1 MKNFFK
7 LMKFFK
13 ILPSL
18 VIAFSFF
25 LCPSH
30 SNAKELII
38 TLSEGS
44 VEIQKKDQSQWLKA
58 EVGQILNPG
67 DKVRTGT
74 KSKALALSE
83 EGHKILIKQKT
94 VFIISQL
101 GPVDWEFGEE
111 KGKARLSVEK
121 LNPGQSLKVKTP
133 TAICSVR
140 GTEFEV
146 TVLENQAT
154 MCDVYH
160 GAVGLTDTFEASPE
174 VSILENQRSV
184 IEQGATPTF
193 PEQIPENERTKDP
206 EISDHSLKGPTQ
218 PGGIGMAGAG
228 MGMGRDR
235 VGPKQ
240 MGTMEG
246 KQVGPGEGRYFGYGA
261 PGEYSKEQEMARM
274 EKQFNEFMN
283 KFEGSAEDKARYEKE
298 FKENMERF
306 EKEGMGMGHHQGE
319 SYKEQDVAR
328 MERFGKEGMSM
339 DQREGDP
346 RYGDRPYQGHSDH
359 YWGTGDD
366 DFRREVREEVNYD
379 LQQDHYQETVKDELR
394 IELVQTSRELIDRS
408 GRRVRLE
415 ENVTRPTAD
424 SFKFIA
430 LSRREGRDDSVVFE
444 VVANKM
450 LPTRLEDAGNL
461 WFHFGTTK
469 PEWYAVKQRLIIT
482 NGRDSITQLFLDGD
496 SKEMTFSDFGFNET
510 GGFISTSRSF
520 QTIFDHRY
528 EFINGNGTALDKIWS
543 DSSLRPT
550 NNGSLSGFDV
560 TGMMWHMQPVLVEK
574 YEPKSQTVTGSYW
587 RYAFVTTNGSGN
599 SAVGKMVV
607 TQFKPGSSS
616 NIAHFVQSDS
626 YINFIDTNGNGRLD
640 SGESYEDFNRNG
652 QRDNDEP
659 FEDIAQL
666 GFSGAKDIS
675 RTFSGTGDSVF
686 FSDINRDNVNNDNNS
701 ASDAFRVAQAP
712 WASLKEEMLMIDD
725 QGKIVDFTQIG
736 FGSLSDNK
744 GDQGSIADLFEKL
757 NMERVFTSSE
767 FGGRDIDVIM
777 TPRTFMKAKMIELKM
792 EGNEPVDQRR

>member
-1 MKNFFK
+1 MIKRTIDRIANCRYTYLKVKNMIKILK
-7 LMKFFK
+7 LKRFSK
-13 ILPSL
+13 NLPSL
-18 VIAFSFF
+18 IVLSFF
-25 LCPSH
+25 LSPFSSH
-30 SNAKELII
+30 AKELII
-38 TLSEGS
+38 TSSEGS
-44 VEIQKKDQSQWLKA
+44 VEIQKQGESQWIKA
-58 EVGQILNPG
+58 EIGQILNVG
-67 DKVRTGT
+67 DKLRTGA
-74 KSKALALSE
+74 KSKALTLSN

-101 GPVDWEFGEE
+101 GPVDWEFNEE
-111 KGKARLSVEK
+111 KGKVRLSVEK
-121 LNPGQSLKVKTP
+121 LNSGQSLKVKTP

-160 GAVGLTDTFEASPE
+160 GSVGLTDPFQASPE
-174 VSILENQRSV
+174 VTILENQRSV
-184 IEQGATPTF
+184 IEQGTPPRM
-193 PEQIPENERTKDP
+193 PEIIPENERTKDS
-206 EISDHSLKGPTQ
+206 EISDRSPKGQ
-218 PGGIGMAGAG
+218 AHPGGSGMARAG
-228 MGMGRDR
+228 MGLGMGRER
-235 VGPKQ
+235 
-240 MGTMEG
+240 EG
-246 KQVGPGEGRYFGYGA
+246 KQFGSGEGKYVGGS
-261 PGEYSKEQEMARM
+261 GVYSKEQEMARM
-274 EKQFNEFMN
+274 EKQFQEAMS
-283 KFEGSAEDKARYEKE
+283 KFEGTSEEKARIEKE

-306 EKEGMGMGHHQGE
+306 EKEGMMLGH
-319 SYKEQDVAR
+319 
-328 MERFGKEGMSM
+328 
-339 DQREGDP
+339 REGDP
-346 RYGDRPYQGHSDH
+346 NPYQGHSDH
-359 YWGTGDD
+359 TWRSGSDE
-366 DFRREVREEVNYD
+366 FHREIRAEVNYD
-379 LQQDHYQETVKDELR
+379 LQQEYYQETVKDELR

-444 VVANKM
+444 VVANKA

-469 PEWYAVKQRLIIT
+469 PEWYALKQRLIIT

-496 SKEMTFSDFGFNET
+496 SKEMAFSDFGFNDS
-510 GGFISTSRSF
+510 GGFVNTSLSF
-520 QTIFDHRY
+520 QTIFNHRY
-528 EFINGNGTALDKIWS
+528 EFINGNGTALDKIWT
-543 DSSLRPT
+543 DSSFRPG
-550 NNGSLSGFDV
+550 NNGTLSGFDV

-574 YEPKSQTVTGSYW
+574 YEPLSQKVTGSYW
-587 RYAFVTTNGSGN
+587 RYSFVTTNGSGN

-616 NIAHFVQSDS
+616 NLAHFVQTDS
-626 YINFIDTNGNGRLD
+626 YINFVDTNGNGRLD
-640 SGESYEDFNRNG
+640 AGESYEDFNRNG
-652 QRDNDEP
+652 QRDSDEP
-659 FEDIAQL
+659 FEDIVQL
-666 GFSGAKDIS
+666 GFSGTKDTS
-675 RTFSGTGDSVF
+675 RTFSGTGDSTF
-686 FSDINRDNVNNDNNS
+686 FSDTNRDNINNDSNS
-701 ASDAFRVAQAP
+701 GSDAFRVSLTP

-777 TPRTFMKAKMIELKM
+777 TPRTFIKAKMVELKL
-792 EGNEPVDQRR
+792 EGNEPIDQRR

>member
-1 MKNFFK
+1 M
-7 LMKFFK
+7 
-13 ILPSL
+13 
-18 VIAFSFF
+18 
-25 LCPSH
+25 
-30 SNAKELII
+30 II

-44 VEIQKKDQSQWLKA
+44 VEIQKQGESQWIKA
-58 EVGQILNPG
+58 EIGQILNVG
-67 DKVRTGT
+67 DKLRTGA
-74 KSKALALSE
+74 KSKALTLSN

-101 GPVDWEFGEE
+101 GPVDWEFSEE
-111 KGKARLSVEK
+111 KGKVRLSVEK
-121 LNPGQSLKVKTP
+121 LNLGQSLKVKTP

-160 GAVGLTDTFEASPE
+160 GSVGLTDTFQASPE
-174 VSILENQRSV
+174 VTILENQRSV
-184 IEQGATPTF
+184 IEQGAPPRM
-193 PEQIPENERTKDP
+193 PEIIPENERTKDS
-206 EISDHSLKGPTQ
+206 EISDRSPKGQ
-218 PGGIGMAGAG
+218 AQHGGSGIAGAG
-228 MGMGRDR
+228 MGLGLGRER
-235 VGPKQ
+235 EGSKQ
-240 MGTMEG
+240 MGLQEDKVGKEFRALEEKYRQEYKSGKFDPTNKEDMQRFEKERQDLMQKYGVEEG
-246 KQVGPGEGRYFGYGA
+246 KQVGPGEGKSYGYG
-261 PGEYSKEQEMARM
+261 GSGGFDKGQEMARM
-274 EKQFNEFMN
+274 EKHFQETMS
-283 KFEGSAEDKARYEKE
+283 KFEGTPEEKTRYEKE

-306 EKEGMGMGHHQGE
+306 EKEGMKLGH
-319 SYKEQDVAR
+319 
-328 MERFGKEGMSM
+328 
-339 DQREGDP
+339 REGDSS
-346 RYGDRPYQGHSDH
+346 PYQGHADH
-359 YWGTGDD
+359 PWRSGEDE
-366 DFRREVREEVNYD
+366 FKREIREEVNYD
-379 LQQDHYQETVKDELR
+379 LQQEYYQETVKDELR

-444 VVANKM
+444 VVANKT

-469 PEWYAVKQRLIIT
+469 PEWYALKQRLIIT

-496 SKEMTFSDFGFNET
+496 SKEMIFSDFGFNDS
-510 GGFISTSRSF
+510 GGFVSTSLSF
-520 QTIFDHRY
+520 QTIFNHRY
-528 EFINGNGTALDKIWS
+528 EFINGNGTALDKIWT
-543 DSSLRPT
+543 DSSFRPS
-550 NNGSLSGFDV
+550 NNGTLSGFDV

-574 YEPKSQTVTGSYW
+574 YEPLSQKVTGSYW
-587 RYAFVTTNGSGN
+587 RYSFVTTNGSGN
-599 SAVGKMVV
+599 SAVGKMVF

-616 NIAHFVQSDS
+616 NLAHFVQTDS
-626 YINFIDTNGNGRLD
+626 YINFVDTNGNGRLD

-652 QRDNDEP
+652 QRDSDEP
-659 FEDIAQL
+659 FEDIVQL
-666 GFSGAKDIS
+666 GFSGAKDTS
-675 RTFSGTGDSVF
+675 RTFSGTGDSTF
-686 FSDINRDNVNNDNNS
+686 FSDTNRDNINNDSNS
-701 ASDAFRVAQAP
+701 GLDAFRVSLTP

-777 TPRTFMKAKMIELKM
+777 TPRTFIKAKMVELKL